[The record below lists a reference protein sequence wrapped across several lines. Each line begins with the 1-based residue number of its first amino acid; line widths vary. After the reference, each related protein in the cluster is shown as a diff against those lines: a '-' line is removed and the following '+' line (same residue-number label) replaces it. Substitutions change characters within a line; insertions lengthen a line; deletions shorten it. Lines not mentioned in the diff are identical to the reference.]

1 MRQFNILRGTKGF
14 LTARNRALRFA
25 YMIKNKA
32 KRRALILTFWEKH
45 GLEATIDAFG
55 VSRPTL
61 YRWQKTLKD
70 NQGRL
75 ESLNP
80 KSTTPKRKRQRIV
93 PNNIK
98 DRIIEIRTEHCLGKD
113 KVHRLLTNEG
123 YNPDSASTIGR
134 IIKELKQRG
143 SIPTNQKVSL
153 NGRTGRIHQRKPRK
167 TRPKLR
173 NKQKYRVLQLD
184 TIVRYIDGTKR
195 YILTAIDTKTRITFA
210 TVYTNHGSASA
221 ADFLKNTLTCIPEV
235 PAAIQTD
242 NGSEF
247 AKHFRDT
254 AKKLNLTHYHTYPR
268 CPKMNA
274 QIERFNRTLQEE
286 WIQFNR
292 HLIRDD
298 VKEANHK
305 LMDYLLWYNS
315 KRPHHSLNLASPFQ
329 AMLESMTLSEMESQR
344 WWTYTF
350 P

>member
-1 MRQFNILRGTKGF
+1 
-14 LTARNRALRFA
+14 
-25 YMIKNKA
+25 
-32 KRRALILTFWEKH
+32 
-45 GLEATIDAFG
+45 
-55 VSRPTL
+55 VS
-61 YRWQKTLKD
+61 D
-70 NQGRL
+70 
-75 ESLNP
+75 S
-80 KSTTPKRKRQRIV
+80 
-93 PNNIK
+93 IK

-134 IIKELKQRG
+134 IIKNLKQRG

-153 NGRTGRIHQRKPRK
+153 NGRTGRIHQIKPRK

-210 TVYTNHGSASA
+210 TIYTNHGSASA
-221 ADFLKNTLTCIPEV
+221 SDFLKNILQTIPDA
-235 PAAIQTD
+235 PQSIQTD

-274 QIERFNRTLQEE
+274 YIERFNRTLQEE
-286 WIQFNR
+286 WIRFNR

-298 VKEANHK
+298 VKKANDE
-305 LMDYLLWYNS
+305 LMKYLLWYNS

-344 WWTYTF
+344 WWTNTRY
-350 P
+350 